1 MADDDNPESAPDSPP
16 FPLFGIASVLI
27 GIASLLGNRVW
38 NCPTCGWDLDGVP
51 WYQAV
56 LVAAVPFAIA
66 PAGIIALGIRAYVVR
81 GKRAAVES
89 VIGAMGLALSWLHWV
104 VPG

>member
-1 MADDDNPESAPDSPP
+1 MADDNPESVVDSPP
-16 FPLFGIASVLI
+16 FPLFGIAGVLL
-27 GIASLLGNRVW
+27 GIASFIGNRVW
-38 NCPTCGWDLDGVP
+38 NCSTCGWDLDGVP

-66 PAGIIALGIRAYVVR
+66 PAGIMALAIRAYVVR

-89 VIGAMGLALSWLHWV
+89 LVGAMGLAVSWIHWFAR
-104 VPG
+104 G